1 MKWQT
6 DNNLGRRNF
15 LLLLSPVS
23 NYTGGNMWIL
33 NDFAGCCSFES
44 MSSNSLIPVPVTPNL
59 SFSFET
65 IMILSLGLGTGSPG
79 SSRVLCFQIS
89 TRLSSISYLSLEF
102 SNSKTYSAL
111 YIWICALGLT
121 YWVWGKQCKSGDDC
135 SFI

>member
-6 DNNLGRRNF
+6 DDNLGRRNF
-15 LLLLSPVS
+15 LWLLSPVS
-23 NYTGGNMWIL
+23 NYMGGNVRIP
-33 NDFAGCCSFES
+33 NDFAACCSFES
-44 MSSNSLIPVPVTPNL
+44 MSSNSLIPVPVSPNP

-65 IMILSLGLGTGSPG
+65 IMILSLGLGWG
-79 SSRVLCFQIS
+79 SSSSRLLYFQIS
-89 TRLSSISYLSLEF
+89 TRLSSISSLSLEF

-135 SFI
+135 TLI